1 MSESRAADSTGAR
14 GYLDL
19 VHHHPGRLRVRAD
32 AFRDDAELA
41 GVIRAALEGMP
52 GILRVAHNAQTG
64 SLLVEYEAGHAE
76 PDAIVERIAE
86 AAGLVSPF
94 DPSRMTAPRGPA
106 HRLIDGVRGLNDVAR
121 EISGGQADLRVAVP
135 ATLAGLAA
143 ASFVFDKNPPRWP
156 RWDNLL
162 YWSYQIFMQLHARE
176 IASANDSSVAVPA
189 VPVAPMSTPAP
200 EPSEP

>member
-1 MSESRAADSTGAR
+1 MSESRANEAR

-32 AFRDDAELA
+32 AFRENAELA
-41 GVIRAALEGMP
+41 AAIRASLEALP
-52 GILRVAHNAQTG
+52 GITRVVHNVQTG
-64 SLLVEYEAGHAE
+64 SLLIEYEAGHAE

-86 AAGLVSPF
+86 AANLVSPF
-94 DPSRMTAPRGPA
+94 DPSRMLAPRGPA
-106 HRLIDGVRGLNDVAR
+106 RSLIDGVRGLNDVAK
-121 EISGGQADLRVAVP
+121 EISGGQADLRIAVP
-135 ATLAGLAA
+135 TALAGLAA

-189 VPVAPMSTPAP
+189 VPMSTP